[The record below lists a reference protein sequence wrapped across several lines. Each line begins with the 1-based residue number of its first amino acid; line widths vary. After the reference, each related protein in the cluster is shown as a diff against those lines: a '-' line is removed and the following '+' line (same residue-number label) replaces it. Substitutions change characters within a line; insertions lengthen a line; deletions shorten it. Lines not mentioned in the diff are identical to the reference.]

1 MNYSLIKR
9 ILLNNK
15 LLLSNYAYVSIL
27 NAFSLVIPL
36 ITYPYLISRLE
47 EELYGRI
54 VFSFTIIG
62 YIEMIACWGF
72 DISAVKDIAQ
82 SQTDKRRINEIVST
96 VTYTRLFLCVLLIII
111 LFCVLEI
118 INLADKNLYL
128 YFCIYL
134 VSSVTFPGWYFQG
147 IQQLKYITYFQL
159 ICKILFLFLIVI
171 FIKEKD
177 DYLYYPIL
185 YGCSNVI
192 ASLFG
197 YYIIINKYSVSFVRT
212 SQRMI
217 VYRFKRSTS
226 IFLSRVAD
234 MIIVRCN
241 AIILGSF
248 VGMKEVAYYDLA
260 NKVIH
265 LGAYPIMIL
274 NQVIYPKIAS
284 EKNYLLMKRVI
295 KYSLFVSGIITVCVL
310 LSAGFIVDLLGR
322 GIMEPSIPLIYCL
335 SPLII
340 INSVIYLQGS
350 PTLVAAG
357 HYSEFNYSMWISF
370 IVYFVGLV
378 IIFCFG
384 LIESIYSVIIL
395 QIATNMA
402 LLLARGYYI
411 KKLKLFQ
418 QY

>member
-1 MNYSLIKR
+1 MNFTLFKQK
-9 ILLNNK
+9 LLNNK

-36 ITYPYLISRLE
+36 ITYPYLIGKLE

-54 VFSFTIIG
+54 VFSFTIIC
-62 YIEMIACWGF
+62 YLEMIACWGY

-82 SQTDKRRINEIVST
+82 FQNDKRRINEIVST
-96 VTYTRLFLCVLLIII
+96 VTYTRLSLCILLIII
-111 LFCVLEI
+111 LFILLQIV
-118 INLADKNLYL
+118 NLNDNKLYL

-134 VSSVTFPGWYFQG
+134 FSSVAFPGWYFQG

-159 ICKILFLFLIVI
+159 ICKVLFLFFIVV
-171 FIKEKD
+171 FIKGKE

-185 YGCSNVI
+185 YGCSNLI

-197 YYIIINKYSVSFVRT
+197 YYIIMHKYSVSFVRT
-212 SQRMI
+212 SKRMI
-217 VYRFKRSTS
+217 IYRFKRSTS

-295 KYSLFVSGIITVCVL
+295 RYSILVSGFITFCIL
-310 LSAGFIVDLLGR
+310 LSADFIVDLLGK
-322 GIMEPSIPLIYCL
+322 GLMEPSIPLIYFL

-357 HYSEFNYSMWISF
+357 YYSEFNYSMWFSF
-370 IVYFVGLV
+370 IVYFLGLL

-384 LIESIYSVIIL
+384 FIASIYSVIVL

-418 QY
+418 